1 MKKPLI
7 SLSLLIIAMQA
18 CSGKPAGFQGD
29 AATVSSTSGNGDA
42 TGRNFGNRDETSED
56 ATAAMPGQFD
66 AEDEISIETDSIE
79 MDDSVIY
86 EGSDATISLP
96 ANNGATSPAGADA
109 ESTNTNTETNTNT
122 PPNTSTGTTTT
133 ETNTNTPSNSS
144 TGTTTTETN
153 TTTTPDTSTN
163 TGTTGGAGTT
173 PTTTTPAA
181 PAPLTLEIIVPS
193 TSLRAG
199 SAPMQATAKIS
210 GQTTAANVTWSV
222 ASSGMQSAGTID
234 ENGLYTA
241 PATGGGYDIIISAA
255 LLDDP
260 AVTASVTIK
269 LIANEQ
275 IFVGCQQGS
284 EFFPIT
290 ADVYQLPT
298 NTTKL
303 PDFSTIGAKLTK
315 VCMDQYNVA
324 PRDWSTGFPGVANLF
339 EWFALHT
346 TTRLLVPADGSYSFK
361 LNSDDGAKL
370 YIDGKLVIDND
381 GQHAPTAKVAT
392 IDLSAGE
399 HAVTIDYFQGP
410 RYQIA
415 LELYWKTP
423 GASSYVY
430 VPKASFK

>member
-7 SLSLLIIAMQA
+7 SLSLLIMAMQA

-42 TGRNFGNRDETSED
+42 SGRNFGNRDETSED

-66 AEDEISIETDSIE
+66 AEDAISIETDSIE

-86 EGSDATISLP
+86 EGSDATISVP
-96 ANNGATSPAGADA
+96 ENTGATSPAGTDA
-109 ESTNTNTETNTNT
+109 GSTNTNTETNTTT
-122 PPNTSTGTTTT
+122 P
-133 ETNTNTPSNSS
+133 
-144 TGTTTTETN
+144 
-153 TTTTPDTSTN
+153 PDTSTN
-163 TGTTGGAGTT
+163 TGNTNTETNTTTSPDTSTNTGNTGGTSTT

-222 ASSGMQSAGTID
+222 ASSGTQSAGTID

-303 PDFSTIGAKLTK
+303 PDFSTIGEKLTK

-324 PRDWSTGFPGVANLF
+324 PRDWSTGFPGIANLF

>member
-1 MKKPLI
+1 MRKPLI
-7 SLSLLIIAMQA
+7 SLSLLVFSLQA

-29 AATVSSTSGNGDA
+29 TASVSGTAESDDA
-42 TGRNFGNRDETSED
+42 TGRNFGNRDSGSDD
-56 ATAAMPGQFD
+56 ATAAMPVEADDG
-66 AEDEISIETDSIE
+66 EIIETDSIE

-86 EGSDATISLP
+86 EGTDATVAVPSDT
-96 ANNGATSPAGADA
+96 A
-109 ESTNTNTETNTNT
+109 T
-122 PPNTSTGTTTT
+122 PPGTGAPAS
-133 ETNTNTPSNSS
+133 TPSAP
-144 TGTTTTETN
+144 
-153 TTTTPDTSTN
+153 TTTP
-163 TGTTGGAGTT
+163 
-173 PTTTTPAA
+173 PAA
-181 PAPLTLEIIVPS
+181 PLPLTLVITVPS

-199 SAPMQATAKIS
+199 SAPMQATAKLS
-210 GQTTAANVTWSV
+210 GQTTPANVTWSV
-222 ASSGMQSAGTID
+222 RSSGTASAGSISET
-234 ENGLYTA
+234 GLYTA
-241 PATGGGYDIIISAA
+241 PATGGGYDITISAA
-255 LLDDP
+255 LIDDP
-260 AVTASVTIK
+260 SITASVTIK

-290 ADVYQLPT
+290 ADVYQLPV

-303 PDFSTIGAKLTK
+303 PDFSTLGTRLTK

-324 PRDWSTGFPGVANLF
+324 PRDWSTGFPGVTNLF

-346 TTRLLVPADGSYSFK
+346 TTNIVVPMDGTYSFK

-381 GQHAPTAKVAT
+381 GQHAPTAKEAT
-392 IDLSAGE
+392 VTLTAGQ
-399 HAVTIDYFQGP
+399 HALAIDYFQGP

>member
-1 MKKPLI
+1 MRKPLI
-7 SLSLLIIAMQA
+7 SLSLLFITMQA

-29 AATVSSTSGNGDA
+29 TASVSGTAASDDA
-42 TGRNFGNRDETSED
+42 SGRNFGNRDDSSED
-56 ATAAMPGQFD
+56 ATAAMPGQLD
-66 AEDEISIETDSIE
+66 ADEQNIEIENVE
-79 MDDSVIY
+79 MDGSVIY
-86 EGSDATISLP
+86 EGTDATISVP
-96 ANNGATSPAGADA
+96 SDAGTSSAGQTSSADNS
-109 ESTNTNTETNTNT
+109 ST
-122 PPNTSTGTTTT
+122 S
-133 ETNTNTPSNSS
+133 SNSS
-144 TGTTTTETN
+144 TTPGT
-153 TTTTPDTSTN
+153 
-163 TGTTGGAGTT
+163 TT
-173 PTTTTPAA
+173 PTTTQPTTPPAA
-181 PAPLTLEIIVPS
+181 PAPLTLVISVPS

-199 SAPMQATAKIS
+199 STPMQATAKIS

-222 ASSGMQSAGTID
+222 KASGAQNAGTID
-234 ENGLYTA
+234 ETGLYTA

-255 LLDDP
+255 LVDDP
-260 AVTASVTIK
+260 TVTASVTIK
-269 LIANEQ
+269 IVVNEQ

-303 PDFSTIGAKLTK
+303 PDFSAIGAKLTK

-346 TTRLLVPADGSYSFK
+346 TTRLVVPADGSYSFK

-381 GQHAPTAKVAT
+381 GQHAPTAKEAT
-392 IDLSAGE
+392 ITLTAGE
-399 HAVTIDYFQGP
+399 HDLSIDYFQGP

-430 VPKASFK
+430 VPKTSFK

>member
-1 MKKPLI
+1 MRKPLI
-7 SLSLLIIAMQA
+7 SLSLLVFSLQA

-29 AATVSSTSGNGDA
+29 TATVSGTGESGDA
-42 TGRNFGNRDETSED
+42 TGRNFGNRDSGSDD
-56 ATAAMPGQFD
+56 ATAAVPVESDNG
-66 AEDEISIETDSIE
+66 EIIETDGIE

-86 EGSDATISLP
+86 EGTDATVAVP
-96 ANNGATSPAGADA
+96 ADA
-109 ESTNTNTETNTNT
+109 AGTQGSGASSST
-122 PPNTSTGTTTT
+122 PSAPATTTT
-133 ETNTNTPSNSS
+133 T
-144 TGTTTTETN
+144 
-153 TTTTPDTSTN
+153 
-163 TGTTGGAGTT
+163 
-173 PTTTTPAA
+173 A
-181 PAPLTLEIIVPS
+181 PQPLTLVITVPS

-199 SAPMQATAKIS
+199 SAPMQATAKLS
-210 GQTTAANVTWSV
+210 GQTSPANVTWSV
-222 ASSGMQSAGTID
+222 RSSGTASAGTIS
-234 ENGLYTA
+234 ETGLYTA

-255 LLDDP
+255 LVDDP
-260 AVTASVTIK
+260 SITASVTIK

-290 ADVYQLPT
+290 ADVYQLPV

-303 PDFSTIGAKLTK
+303 PDFSTLGTRLTK

-324 PRDWSTGFPGVANLF
+324 PRDWSTGFPGVTNLF

-346 TTRLLVPADGSYSFK
+346 TTNIVVPMDGSYSFK

-381 GQHAPTAKVAT
+381 GQHAPTAKEAT
-392 IDLSAGE
+392 VTLTAGQHALS
-399 HAVTIDYFQGP
+399 IDYFQGP

>member
-1 MKKPLI
+1 MRKPLI
-7 SLSLLIIAMQA
+7 SLSLLIITLQA

-29 AATVSSTSGNGDA
+29 TVSLSGATGTGDA
-42 TGRNFGNRDETSED
+42 TGRNFGNRDDSSED
-56 ATAAMPGQFD
+56 ATAALPNQLDG
-66 AEDEISIETDSIE
+66 DEQSIEIENVE

-86 EGSDATISLP
+86 EGADATISVP
-96 ANNGATSPAGADA
+96 ADAGASSGGNSTSS
-109 ESTNTNTETNTNT
+109 ESGAGSS
-122 PPNTSTGTTTT
+122 NTSSSGS
-133 ETNTNTPSNSS
+133 NTQT
-144 TGTTTTETN
+144 
-153 TTTTPDTSTN
+153 
-163 TGTTGGAGTT
+163 A
-173 PTTTTPAA
+173 PAA
-181 PAPLTLEIIVPS
+181 PAPLTLVITVPS

-199 SAPMQATAKIS
+199 STPMQATAKIS
-210 GQTTAANVTWSV
+210 GQNTAANVNWSV
-222 ASSGMQSAGTID
+222 KSTGAQNAGAIN

-241 PATGGGYDIIISAA
+241 PATGGGYDITISAA
-255 LLDDP
+255 LADDP
-260 AVTASVTIK
+260 SVTASVTIK
-269 LIANEQ
+269 IVANEQ

-303 PDFSTIGAKLTK
+303 PDFSTLGAKLTK

-324 PRDWSTGFPGVANLF
+324 PRDWSTGFPGLTNLF

-346 TTRLLVPADGSYSFK
+346 TTRLIVPADGSYTFK

-370 YIDGKLVIDND
+370 YIDGQLVIDND
-381 GQHAPTAKVAT
+381 GQHAPTAKEAT
-392 IDLSAGE
+392 VTLTAGE
-399 HAVTIDYFQGP
+399 HALSIDYFQGP

-430 VPKASFK
+430 VPKTSFK

>member
-7 SLSLLIIAMQA
+7 SLSLLIVALQA

-29 AATVSSTSGNGDA
+29 TATVSSASGTDDA
-42 TGRNFGNRDETSED
+42 SGRNFGNRDGSSDD

-66 AEDEISIETDSIE
+66 AQDDVIIESDNVEIEGDV
-79 MDDSVIY
+79 MY
-86 EGSDATISLP
+86 EGADATISVP
-96 ANNGATSPAGADA
+96 ADTAS
-109 ESTNTNTETNTNT
+109 
-122 PPNTSTGTTTT
+122 TSTGTTPADPSSGTT
-133 ETNTNTPSNSS
+133 PVDMSTPPTSPS
-144 TGTTTTETN
+144 TGTET
-153 TTTTPDTSTN
+153 S
-163 TGTTGGAGTT
+163 
-173 PTTTTPAA
+173 TTPAT
-181 PAPLTLEIIVPS
+181 PVPLTLVISVPS

-222 ASSGMQSAGTID
+222 KSSSDQNAGTID

-241 PATGGGYDIIISAA
+241 PASGGGYDITISAA
-255 LLDDP
+255 LADDP
-260 AVTASVTIK
+260 TVTASVTIK
-269 LIANEQ
+269 IIAVEQ

-298 NTTKL
+298 NTAKL
-303 PDFSTIGAKLTK
+303 PDFSTLGTKLTK

-324 PRDWSTGFPGVANLF
+324 PRDWATGFPGITNLF

-346 TTRLLVPADGSYSFK
+346 TTTLLVPADGSYSFK

-381 GQHAPTAKVAT
+381 GQHAPTAKEAT
-392 IDLSAGE
+392 ITLTAGE
-399 HAVTIDYFQGP
+399 HALSIDYFQGP

-415 LELYWKTP
+415 LELFWKAA

-430 VPKASFK
+430 VPKSSFK

>member
-1 MKKPLI
+1 MRKPLI
-7 SLSLLIIAMQA
+7 SLSLLVFSLQA

-29 AATVSSTSGNGDA
+29 TATVSGAGESDDA
-42 TGRNFGNRDETSED
+42 TGRNYGNRDSGSDD
-56 ATAAMPGQFD
+56 ATAAMPVESGD
-66 AEDEISIETDSIE
+66 GEIIETDGIE
-79 MDDSVIY
+79 MGESVIY
-86 EGSDATISLP
+86 EGTDATISV
-96 ANNGATSPAGADA
+96 
-109 ESTNTNTETNTNT
+109 
-122 PPNTSTGTTTT
+122 
-133 ETNTNTPSNSS
+133 PS
-144 TGTTTTETN
+144 
-153 TTTTPDTSTN
+153 DTST
-163 TGTTGGAGTT
+163 TPPAAGSSSSSPSSPTT
-173 PTTTTPAA
+173 TTTTPAA
-181 PAPLTLEIIVPS
+181 PVPLSLIITVPS

-199 SAPMQATAKIS
+199 SAPMQATAKLS
-210 GQTTAANVTWSV
+210 GQTSPANVAWSV
-222 ASSGMQSAGTID
+222 RSSGAQSAGTIS
-234 ENGLYTA
+234 ETGLYTA

-255 LLDDP
+255 LIDDP
-260 AVTASVTIK
+260 SVTASVTIK

-290 ADVYQLPT
+290 ADVYQLPV

-303 PDFSTIGAKLTK
+303 PDFSTLGTRLTK

-324 PRDWSTGFPGVANLF
+324 PRDWSTGFPGVTNLF

-346 TTRLLVPADGSYSFK
+346 TTNIVVPMDGSYSFK

-381 GQHAPTAKVAT
+381 GQHAPTAKEAT
-392 IDLSAGE
+392 LTLAAGQHALS
-399 HAVTIDYFQGP
+399 IDYFQGP